1 MDAKV
6 SGKRK
11 GNSCYQET
19 EKLSERKDCL
29 KYVRDVHESERKLE
43 AAAKSCSQYIWVT
56 KRLKRK
62 HRKYEFQLV
71 WSGIHVYA

>member
-11 GNSCYQET
+11 GDSWYQET

-29 KYVRDVHESERKLE
+29 KYVREVHESERKLE
-43 AAAKSCSQYIWVT
+43 AATKSRSWYI
-56 KRLKRK
+56 
-62 HRKYEFQLV
+62 
-71 WSGIHVYA
+71 